1 MFPLFFFLNPP
12 PAFLSVPGKH
22 PRTDFAEMQ
31 PGLNDDDDERRV
43 LDSEMIFNT
52 SLRAEETGLERL
64 SLALIVYE
72 SEE

>member
-1 MFPLFFFLNPP
+1 
-12 PAFLSVPGKH
+12 
-22 PRTDFAEMQ
+22 MQ
-31 PGLNDDDDERRV
+31 PGLSDDDDERRV

-52 SLRAEETGLERL
+52 SLRAEEMGLERL